1 MYAVFYLVISL
12 AQFETV
18 VPWQQLIELLP
29 AEIDE
34 LDNVTSAGD
43 QPSSALNDNGVE
55 HTESSSQQNAESA
68 VPGSE
73 ILSGSLNREFE
84 QRSLLNQPLPAIA
97 PAEVPESNGE
107 QRVIIERV
115 ARLQQRIVISW
126 VLIAALFLIQSRWLL
141 AYVVRGI
148 GLYLRTSQTS
158 QRYTRKGPDDN
169 IDPTETPS
177 TVSFPWWFAPECRQD
192 HRDRS
197 TESVGEHTIPEP
209 TEQVKRFVEAINCL
223 PNDVSVSVANEP
235 WQSK

>member
-43 QPSSALNDNGVE
+43 QPSSLNDNGVE

-68 VPGSE
+68 APGSE

-126 VLIAALFLIQSRWLL
+126 VLIARHSFH
-141 AYVVRGI
+141 YM
-148 GLYLRTSQTS
+148 YLHFFAAIIPFATGCGKSH
-158 QRYTRKGPDDN
+158 
-169 IDPTETPS
+169 IPS
-177 TVSFPWWFAPECRQD
+177 IFSMT
-192 HRDRS
+192 
-197 TESVGEHTIPEP
+197 T
-209 TEQVKRFVEAINCL
+209 
-223 PNDVSVSVANEP
+223 
-235 WQSK
+235 